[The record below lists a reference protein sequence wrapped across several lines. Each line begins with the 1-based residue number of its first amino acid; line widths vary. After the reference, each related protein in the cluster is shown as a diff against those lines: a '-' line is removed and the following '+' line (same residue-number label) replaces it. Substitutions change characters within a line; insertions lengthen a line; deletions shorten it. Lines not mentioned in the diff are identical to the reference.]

1 MTEAERMIPEAYC
14 EPICLAIEWFKKGY
28 GLDEIETERLERI
41 TENIVTRKWKPVSV
55 EKNQI
60 CILRDCV
67 SYANS
72 NLDDCGLSK
81 EIAEEIWE
89 WIDQLNSQLK
99 KK

>member
-14 EPICLAIEWFKKGY
+14 EPICLAIEWFKKEY

-41 TENIVTRKWKPVSV
+41 TEKIVTRKGKPVSV
-55 EKNQI
+55 EENQI
-60 CILRDCV
+60 YILRDCV

-72 NLDDCGLSK
+72 HSDDCGLPK
-81 EIAEEIWE
+81 ETIEEIWE

-99 KK
+99 K